1 VSDKKYNILGI
12 GNAIVDLLAHVDDSF
27 LDEHQ
32 LEKGVTQTIERDA
45 ADRLSK
51 IVDVVDCE
59 SGGSAA
65 NTIVGAASLG
75 VKTAFIGKV
84 NNDGFG
90 HIFEEGLVKRGVDC
104 YAKKVDGEEST
115 ARSVILVTPDAQR
128 TMNTYLGIAGHLDPE
143 DVDEAVVRDS
153 EIVYFEGYL
162 WDKESAKDAFRKA
175 IEITKQSG
183 GKISVTLSDSF
194 CVDRHRD
201 GFMDLAKNHVDIL
214 FSNET
219 EILSLFQTESLDS
232 AIDECK
238 KLGNITVITL
248 GEKGS
253 LVIWDNDAH
262 IVGAAPVSN
271 VIDTTGAGDLFAAGF
286 LSGFVNKQEL
296 PVCAEMG
303 GIAAA
308 EIISHLGA
316 RPRADLRKLMS
327 EKGIKV

>member
-1 VSDKKYNILGI
+1 MSDKKYNILGM
-12 GNAIVDLLAHVDDSF
+12 GNAIVDLLAHVEDDF
-27 LDEHQ
+27 LNEHQ
-32 LEKGVTQTIERDA
+32 LEKGVTQIIESDEVE
-45 ADRLSK
+45 RLSK
-51 IVDVVDCE
+51 VVDVVDCE

-65 NTIVGAASLG
+65 NTIVGTANLG
-75 VKTAFIGKV
+75 AKTAFIGKV
-84 NNDGFG
+84 SNDNFG
-90 HIFEEGLVKRGVDC
+90 RIFEDGLLKCGIDC

-128 TMNTYLGIAGHLDPE
+128 TMNTYLGIAGHLDPD
-143 DVDEAVVRDS
+143 DVDEKVVRDS
-153 EIVYFEGYL
+153 EVIYFEGYL

-175 IEITKQSG
+175 IEIAKQSG

-201 GFMDLAKNHVDIL
+201 GFLDLAKNHVDIL

-219 EILSLFQTESLDS
+219 EILSLFQTSSLDD
-232 AIDECK
+232 AIVECK
-238 KLGNITVITL
+238 KLNNITVVTL

-253 LVIWDNDAH
+253 LVISNNDAH
-262 IVGAAPVSN
+262 IVGAAAVSQ

-286 LSGFVNKQEL
+286 LSGLVSNQEL

-316 RPRADLRKLMS
+316 RPRADLRKLMNES
-327 EKGIKV
+327 GIKI